1 MTFLRFIPVCALALA
16 GACTSAARGPGMQD
30 VAVQSV
36 TISAPVGRVQQ
47 QERVI
52 VRRAAIEIEVEEVAP
67 AIERATRLAQAFE
80 GYVENT
86 VTREDKHAYLRLRV
100 PSSRLTEALDSL
112 ARLGK
117 VTGRSFSED
126 DVTAQS
132 VDLEARVA
140 SFRAAR
146 DKLREL
152 MDRAVTVADAVA
164 AQGELARVQAE
175 LDSLEGQLRTIQS
188 SVALSELTVT
198 LNRRVVLGPLGLIAS
213 GLATLIGK
221 LFVWR

>member
-1 MTFLRFIPVCALALA
+1 MTPARLVILGALFLAA
-16 GACTSAARGPGMQD
+16 ACTPAAREGERQ
-30 VAVQSV
+30 AVMVSSDA
-36 TISAPVGRVQQ
+36 IARGRLQ
-47 QERVI
+47 QETPVV
-52 VRRAAIEIEVEEVAP
+52 VRRATIEVEVEEVAP
-67 AIERATRLAQAFE
+67 AVERATQLTQGFD
-80 GYVENT
+80 GYVENAT
-86 VTREDKHAYLRLRV
+86 TREDKAAYLRLRV

-117 VTGRSFSED
+117 VTGRSLSQD

-152 MDRAVTVADAVA
+152 LTRAATVADAVA
-164 AQGELARVQAE
+164 AQGELSRVQAE
-175 LDSLEGQLRTIQS
+175 LDSLEGQLRTLQS
-188 SVALSELTVT
+188 SVALSEVAVT
-198 LNRRVVLGPLGLIAS
+198 FNRRIVLGPLGVIAS